1 VDPTEL
7 DRLHE
12 IGLRTRSRNGS
23 WSSRPIWIVVVA
35 GEPYIR
41 SAFGTRSAWY
51 RRVRADGQADIE
63 VGDET
68 LQVRL
73 EPVDD
78 EALNGRISDAYC
90 AKYSPSWPGP
100 TATLIGTEARATTMR
115 LTSERT

>member
-12 IGLRTRSRNGS
+12 IRLRTRSSNGS
-23 WSSRPIWIVVVA
+23 SSSRPIWIVVVA
-35 GEPYIR
+35 GQAYIR

-51 RRVRADGQADIE
+51 RRVRAGGHADIE

-68 LQVRL
+68 LPVRL

-78 EALNGRISDAYC
+78 EALNARISDAYC

-100 TATLIGTEARATTMR
+100 AETLIGNEARATTLH
-115 LTSERT
+115 LTTERT

>member
-1 VDPTEL
+1 VDTTEL

-12 IGLRTRSRNGS
+12 IGLRTRSSNGS

-35 GEPYIR
+35 SESYIR

-51 RRVRADGQADIE
+51 RRVRADGHADIE
-63 VGDET
+63 VGNET

-73 EPVDD
+73 QPVDD

-90 AKYSPSWPGP
+90 AKYSPPGP
-100 TATLIGTEARATTMR
+100 APPRP
-115 LTSERT
+115 